1 MEQTQPPPTSSAAP
15 PASPL
20 IPTNTTTTTTT
31 TTTTPVNTSQPYP
44 DSSPPPLNFS
54 DLERIDPIGKDTGD
68 IDNDNDNSLY
78 SVIHRLTGS
87 FYSLKT
93 ISSSSS
99 SSSSSYSQGDPH
111 ILRDLEI
118 TRALDNPNLVKCH
131 AVFDHGTHIHFLLE
145 YIHGQSLEGIQLN
158 HEPFLSH
165 LTLQILSGL
174 SYLHLRKITHGD
186 IRPSNLLVDLLG
198 RRFKIAYFGLSR
210 ITKEI
215 AYMSPERINTDLNRG
230 FYDDVGYAGDI
241 WGIGLCILQLY
252 MGRYPIEVELED
264 NCPNIASAIC
274 LRQPP
279 EAPPTASREFRDFIA
294 CCLQS
299 DPAKRWTA
307 HQLLQHPFIRQ
318 NASTNKK
325 WILPFFFAIFGSKQN
340 SNFDD
345 DVQLLN
351 LNSRK
356 VPPYDW
362 VRNAVDKMPS
372 RNLNEIESELGP
384 FSRPRQSQERL
395 ALTKFLNMSPNEFW
409 QKVMEATVIGSHAI
423 ETPHQ
428 TVGTVIET
436 EREAEAEAET
446 ETETETDDQLVIQ
459 PPVEPSLTSVELPD
473 QAMWDMCKQFKS
485 CMLYCSL
492 FPVGYKFDKDSLVQ
506 MWIAEG
512 LIEAEENERMEDFGG
527 LYFDYMSKWEY
538 VVPAGFD
545 HVGNQETYR
554 VGEAMASILEKES
567 LAPQYCR
574 VEDSHLADLSILS
587 MHLSLVCNY
596 IDQNTFEALKRCT
609 NLRTLLLLGHYGSSV
624 KQVPHDLFL
633 GLELLRVLDLSCTHL
648 SQLPNSVGNLK
659 SLQYIDVSETRLKRL
674 PEVVDCLL
682 NLQTLRLRGCLD
694 LVGLPKNISKLV
706 NLRHLDLD
714 IARQLKSMP
723 TGLGNLTNLQTLSTF
738 LVGREDG
745 CRIGELKNMN
755 NLSGSLCIWRLEN
768 VLNKEEAKL
777 AALSNKKYLNKLE
790 LRWGDLWD
798 EKAEEEEEILE
809 CLRPHSGLKELQ
821 ILFYKGSK
829 LPSWI
834 SSPSFVNIASI
845 TLFKCTSC
853 YFLPSIGELPSL
865 KSLTLV
871 EMNRVRDINRL
882 FCRDE
887 TSQGYNAFPKL
898 EKLTFDVMFN
908 LEEWTGVEND
918 LLNILKLAT
927 VQSSHLFLRRAC
939 QRHLDF

>member
-1 MEQTQPPPTSSAAP
+1 MRVTITTLERLAVAKGDGNLVSMGAKSTASINDGESTAASVLLPPLPPRNRPSLFVLFRDKPFCCTSQPPSTSSTSSDQLRRTEARRSRSRSKRSMEQTQPPPTSSAAP

-325 WILPFFFAIFGSKQN
+325 
-340 SNFDD
+340 
-345 DVQLLN
+345 
-351 LNSRK
+351 
-356 VPPYDW
+356 
-362 VRNAVDKMPS
+362 
-372 RNLNEIESELGP
+372 
-384 FSRPRQSQERL
+384 
-395 ALTKFLNMSPNEFW
+395 
-409 QKVMEATVIGSHAI
+409 
-423 ETPHQ
+423 
-428 TVGTVIET
+428 
-436 EREAEAEAET
+436 
-446 ETETETDDQLVIQ
+446 
-459 PPVEPSLTSVELPD
+459 
-473 QAMWDMCKQFKS
+473 
-485 CMLYCSL
+485 
-492 FPVGYKFDKDSLVQ
+492 
-506 MWIAEG
+506 
-512 LIEAEENERMEDFGG
+512 
-527 LYFDYMSKWEY
+527 
-538 VVPAGFD
+538 
-545 HVGNQETYR
+545 
-554 VGEAMASILEKES
+554 
-567 LAPQYCR
+567 
-574 VEDSHLADLSILS
+574 
-587 MHLSLVCNY
+587 
-596 IDQNTFEALKRCT
+596 
-609 NLRTLLLLGHYGSSV
+609 
-624 KQVPHDLFL
+624 
-633 GLELLRVLDLSCTHL
+633 
-648 SQLPNSVGNLK
+648 
-659 SLQYIDVSETRLKRL
+659 
-674 PEVVDCLL
+674 
-682 NLQTLRLRGCLD
+682 
-694 LVGLPKNISKLV
+694 
-706 NLRHLDLD
+706 
-714 IARQLKSMP
+714 
-723 TGLGNLTNLQTLSTF
+723 
-738 LVGREDG
+738 
-745 CRIGELKNMN
+745 
-755 NLSGSLCIWRLEN
+755 
-768 VLNKEEAKL
+768 
-777 AALSNKKYLNKLE
+777 
-790 LRWGDLWD
+790 
-798 EKAEEEEEILE
+798 
-809 CLRPHSGLKELQ
+809 
-821 ILFYKGSK
+821 
-829 LPSWI
+829 
-834 SSPSFVNIASI
+834 
-845 TLFKCTSC
+845 
-853 YFLPSIGELPSL
+853 
-865 KSLTLV
+865 
-871 EMNRVRDINRL
+871 
-882 FCRDE
+882 
-887 TSQGYNAFPKL
+887 
-898 EKLTFDVMFN
+898 
-908 LEEWTGVEND
+908 
-918 LLNILKLAT
+918 
-927 VQSSHLFLRRAC
+927 
-939 QRHLDF
+939 